1 MRGNAVLNFHTMKA
15 NILDEL
21 ENSLQHRRTTDVVT
35 PYFFLRDVENK
46 KIRVVPRLKKYSKV
60 FDKRVVNTNASS
72 YPYGYRRVGEEVD
85 LLMEL

>member
-21 ENSLQHRRTTDVVT
+21 ENPLQHRRTTDVVT

-46 KIRVVPRLKKYSKV
+46 KIRVVPRLKKYSKG
-60 FDKRVVNTNASS
+60 FRSACSKHKRIKLSIRIQKGWRGSRLIN
-72 YPYGYRRVGEEVD
+72 
-85 LLMEL
+85 EL